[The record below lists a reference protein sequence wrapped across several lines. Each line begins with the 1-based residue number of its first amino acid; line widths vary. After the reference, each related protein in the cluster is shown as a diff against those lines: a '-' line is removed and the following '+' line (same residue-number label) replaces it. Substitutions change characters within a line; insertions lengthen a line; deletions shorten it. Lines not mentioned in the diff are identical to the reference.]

1 MKAFLMGVMLWVDSF
16 AATPRQTYVLH
27 KTLHAIGGIGIYY
40 AFDLVGY
47 PKLGLSM
54 ALAVGIAKELLD
66 QSNGGRFR
74 AGDIAWTVLPAT
86 VVFVVRW

>member
-1 MKAFLMGVMLWVDSF
+1 MKKFFLACMLWVDSF
-16 AATPRQTYVLH
+16 AASPRQVYVIH
-27 KTLHAIGGIGIYY
+27 KALHALGGIGIYY

-47 PKLGLSM
+47 PKLGL
-54 ALAVGIAKELLD
+54 AVTLGAGIAKELLD
-66 QSNGGRFR
+66 REMGGRFR